1 MTCVVWIFGVG
12 KFGLCFVKFNVEIC
26 VYLFGFWS
34 PNLIR
39 TRNLT
44 NKGFSFFFFLAKLF
58 MVLRMGWVFRIQIII
73 FIIYFF
79 EREDWNCYM
88 YFFVKNIRGA
98 TVIRFFLFF
107 I

>member
-1 MTCVVWIFGVG
+1 MTCEVWIFGVG

-44 NKGFSFFFFLAKLF
+44 NKGFSFFFF
-58 MVLRMGWVFRIQIII
+58 
-73 FIIYFF
+73 Y
-79 EREDWNCYM
+79 
-88 YFFVKNIRGA
+88 
-98 TVIRFFLFF
+98 
-107 I
+107 